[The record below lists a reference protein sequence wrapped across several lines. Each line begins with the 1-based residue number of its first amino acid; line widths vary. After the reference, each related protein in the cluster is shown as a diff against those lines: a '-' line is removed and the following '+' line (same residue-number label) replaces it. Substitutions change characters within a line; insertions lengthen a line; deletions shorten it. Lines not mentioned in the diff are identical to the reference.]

1 MHNGVL
7 LIYKKKHIWVSSNE
21 VDEPRAYYTER
32 SKAERER
39 QIPYIEAYI
48 RNLEKRYQQSY
59 MQGSKGETDVKNRLL
74 DSVGEEDGM
83 ILENSIETYA
93 LPYVK

>member
-1 MHNGVL
+1 M
-7 LIYKKKHIWVSSNE
+7 
-21 VDEPRAYYTER
+21 DEPRAYYTER

-74 DSVGEEDGM
+74 DSVGEEESGM
-83 ILENSIETYA
+83 I
-93 LPYVK
+93 